1 MEKRWNCTICG
12 VKMIHIY
19 MILWNL
25 ERRKLVIFVRK
36 RRKRLSPATVFGV
49 IVMTLVICG
58 ILFYKQ
64 SVLQAQSKECIN
76 QIKELEKQQKNL
88 EEEKKVLEE
97 FKEYVKTDEYAEEVA
112 REKFGLVYKGEIIF
126 EPESEK

>member
-1 MEKRWNCTICG
+1 M
-12 VKMIHIY
+12 
-19 MILWNL
+19 
-25 ERRKLVIFVRK
+25 RK

-49 IVMTLVICG
+49 IVMTMVICG

-64 SVLQAQSKECIN
+64 SVLQAQGKECIN
-76 QIKELEKQQKNL
+76 QIKELEKQQKEL
-88 EEEKKVLEE
+88 EQEKKDLEQ
-97 FKEYVKTDEYAEEVA
+97 FKDYVKTDEYAEKIA